1 MYINTNKQNCN
12 KFVIPD
18 LDAKTTKN
26 NKSTATHLGDKVPQN
41 VCLPV
46 GGQCSC
52 GGGGGWGFLEWCAP
66 GGLVITWV
74 EHISYL
80 LSFIILSYLF
90 PLHLFTHQT

>member
-46 GGQCSC
+46 PCARPAQLRGVVAGVSWS
-52 GGGGGWGFLEWCAP
+52 GVHLEGW
-66 GGLVITWV
+66 
-74 EHISYL
+74 
-80 LSFIILSYLF
+80 
-90 PLHLFTHQT
+90 